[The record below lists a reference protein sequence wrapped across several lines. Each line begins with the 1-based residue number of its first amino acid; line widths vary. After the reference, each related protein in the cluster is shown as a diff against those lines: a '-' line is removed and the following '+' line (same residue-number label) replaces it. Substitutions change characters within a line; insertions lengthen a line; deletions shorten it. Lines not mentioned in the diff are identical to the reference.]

1 MSLRSHLA
9 LPLAISAL
17 AVLAACGNN
26 GSGITTG
33 TPPPT
38 GAFSKSNLNGTYVF
52 SISGTDNIVGAPYA
66 ALGVFTANGSGSISG
81 GAIDMNDASFPSNM
95 IAPVANAA
103 ITGGSYTVGA
113 DGRGQATL
121 SVTTPLGSSI
131 VLDFVLQDSSHG
143 LVTQFDGGATGS
155 GTLDVQTAGVTPTG
169 AYAFLLGGA
178 TTSGSI
184 YGAAGNFTVSGNS
197 LSGLADVNSGGIIA
211 YTDQALT
218 GSFAV
223 GPSSTPST
231 TFSSSNLGGTFD
243 VIAVDASHLKF
254 IELDATATLSGDAFS
269 QTSTSLPAGNLA
281 FTMAGCS
288 PCGSSTSAAPLAL
301 GGFMVSDGNGNITN
315 SSTEDYNVN
324 GNFSTTSGTFSATY
338 TGGTGRFVIA
348 NFASF
353 VGGTSY
359 VAYPSSGGL
368 LLMEIDS
375 TGFSMGS
382 ASVQQ
387 SGATFAS
394 AEGYGLNL
402 TGSNLL
408 SGFSGASLV
417 EVDDIAEFTAKSGG
431 TLTGVID
438 ENFESVLAGGG
449 GPNYG
454 LALSN
459 GQYTAPDS
467 NGRGSLSSAAGNSN
481 NSTLEGGFNLIYYA
495 VDGTTFPFIELDST
509 QFAVGVME
517 KQNAS
522 ASSKA
527 VARAHMF
534 VLPRVAAAHPMTVT
548 KKWR

>member
-9 LPLAISAL
+9 LPLALSAL

-26 GSGITTG
+26 GSGVTTG

-52 SISGTDNIVGAPYA
+52 SISGFDNIAGAPYA

-81 GAIDMNDASFPSNM
+81 GAIDMNDAAFPSNT

-103 ITGGSYTVGA
+103 ISGGSYTVGA

-121 SVTTPLGSSI
+121 SVTTPLGNSI

-143 LVTQFDGGATGS
+143 LVTQFDGGASGS
-155 GTLDVQTAGVTPTG
+155 GTLDVQTAGITPTG
-169 AYAFLLGGA
+169 AYAFLLAGA
-178 TTSGSI
+178 TTSGSV

-197 LSGLADVNSGGIIA
+197 LSGLADVNNGGIIA
-211 YTDQALT
+211 YTDQALS

-231 TFSSSNLGGTFD
+231 TFQSSNLGGTFD
-243 VIAVDASHLKF
+243 VIAIDASHLKF

-288 PCGSSTSAAPLAL
+288 PCGTTAATPQVL

-315 SSTEDYNVN
+315 ASTEDYNVG

-338 TGGTGRFVIA
+338 TGGTGRFVIG
-348 NFASF
+348 NFAAF

-375 TGFSMGS
+375 SGFSMGA

-387 SGATFAS
+387 SGATFSS

-408 SGFSGASLV
+408 SGISGATLV
-417 EVDDIAEFTAKSGG
+417 EVDDIAEFTANSGG
-431 TLTGVID
+431 ALTGVID
-438 ENFESVLAGGG
+438 ENFAPNG

-454 LALSN
+454 LALSS

-467 NGRGSLSSAAGNSN
+467 NGRGSLSSAAGNSS
-481 NSTLEGGFNLIYYA
+481 NSTLNGGFNLIYYA
-495 VDGTTFPFIELDST
+495 VDGTTFPFIELDSA

-527 VARAHMF
+527 AAQAHMF
-534 VLPRVAAAHPMTVT
+534 VLPRVVAAHPMTTT